1 MSEKD
6 EAPTPLNSGVFV
18 GARDPKWTLEH
29 EQPWHRMCAHFFATG
44 DTVKGVAN
52 KMGKSL
58 PAVHNLLRQPWF
70 QKMVTQ
76 LMAEAGA
83 KDISKLFH
91 AEQFNNYSVITEIR
105 DSPNTPTALKL
116 KAAMDM
122 LDRSMGKATQR
133 VEVARETVSDDP
145 VAEFERLETEN
156 KRLRNELKG
165 QP

>member
-1 MSEKD
+1 MGSKDPMWDLESE
-6 EAPTPLNSGVFV
+6 
-18 GARDPKWTLEH
+18 R
-29 EQPWHRMCAHFFATG
+29 PWHRMAAYFFATG
-44 DTVKGVAN
+44 DTAKGVAD
-52 KMGKSL
+52 KMDKSL

-70 QKMVTQ
+70 QRHVTQ
-76 LMAEAGA
+76 LMAESGA

-91 AEQFNNYSVITEIR
+91 AEQFNNYSVITTIR
-105 DSPNTPTALKL
+105 DDPNTPAALKL
-116 KAAMDM
+116 KAAQDM